1 MIAGDAE
8 FLFAEVA
15 KQGLWAV
22 LYVTLFFYTLR
33 ESKRR
38 EERLRDDYKQ
48 LQDENREREHKLT
61 SFLTDITK
69 EFERLAT
76 GFERL
81 TIDVDEIKDEIK
93 IRKEVERIN
102 REEAKERLRR
112 NDEEKE

>member
-1 MIAGDAE
+1 MIVGEAE
-8 FLFAEVA
+8 VIFAEVA

-22 LYVTLFFYTLR
+22 LYVTLFLYTLR

-38 EERLRDDYKQ
+38 EERLRDDYVQ
-48 LQDENREREHKLT
+48 LQNDNRDRENKLT

-81 TIDVDEIKDEIK
+81 TVDVDEIKDEIK

-102 REEAKERLRR
+102 REEAKERLMK
-112 NDEEKE
+112 NDDKFN